1 MDNPSTGLGIAC
13 DHARIKGMYWVR
25 FPHKY

>member
-1 MDNPSTGLGIAC
+1 MGNPSTEVGTTC